1 MAVKIPPLLSKM
13 SKSAQKAWYK
23 RNNMEMPDE
32 PVERSA
38 AAAKRVK
45 VAPRKASDVKP
56 DSVRAINTARMAAY
70 MAKGG
75 RAPIG
80 AAGSGGNSVM
90 AGSNMSTVR
99 GMISGIKAGFNPKVS
114 LDPYESER
122 AKKTGPRSLKLKKEE
137 VDEAKNKDKKNQYVR
152 QVGLKAMKA
161 GKVDPARGHS
171 PTRFGR
177 EILKKEEVEQVDELS
192 TDLLTRYKKKA
203 AVQASAAD
211 KAGDYNKGNKRFSG
225 IIKATKKQLGNDM
238 KKEEVEQVKEGAKE
252 DAAEL
257 LGGPVKTKPKMP
269 PGKRSPGSRY
279 VRGLARKAMKAGMK
293 KEEVEQIDERNME
306 NKAKKDAFISKIGQ
320 DDKNSM
326 IKSFKK
332 MKVQKNFG
340 QAAKDRHLKDIKK
353 IPAIRYG
360 RIEMRSDNDLED
372 YRSKNYK
379 GSYEYSN
386 VGEEVEQIDEL
397 KKSTLVSYVGKA
409 AGRLAAASRLQ
420 RDFEKDGNSALAG
433 EFEQSAQK
441 KKVGIQKAANKLAKE
456 EVEQVDELSTPTMS
470 SYVKKVGAENKFTK
484 KRVDGLNLALNKIK
498 SNSIKKE
505 EVEESIIKYIEEKL
519 TAADPASKWISDFVK
534 SDNPKFAGKNKKE
547 RIQQALGAYYA
558 AKRGTNEE
566 VEQVDE
572 AIRGTIRSLKGLMV
586 RRPADQAE
594 RDKLASDITANRKY
608 NKGKKIGRVSGDVR
622 KNAAGMTDAQ
632 KLVRTL
638 YDKSGR
644 SNKELGTKKFPYSE
658 EVEQVE
664 EGRLGRSMRGYAVRG
679 GYGGNTK
686 LRYQS
691 SGERAREINVGLDDK
706 QEKENARR
714 AAAADKV
721 KMKKEEV
728 GGKTP
733 ETDTEVQLAKKHG
746 DPKKITYGDVIKARI
761 ASAKKKVKGY

>member
-38 AAAKRVK
+38 AAAKKVK
-45 VAPRKASDVKP
+45 IAPRKASDVKP

-122 AKKTGPRSLKLKKEE
+122 AKKIGPRSLKLKKES

-293 KEEVEQIDERNME
+293 KEEVEQIDE
-306 NKAKKDAFISKIGQ
+306 
-320 DDKNSM
+320 
-326 IKSFKK
+326 
-332 MKVQKNFG
+332 
-340 QAAKDRHLKDIKK
+340 
-353 IPAIRYG
+353 
-360 RIEMRSDNDLED
+360 
-372 YRSKNYK
+372 
-379 GSYEYSN
+379 
-386 VGEEVEQIDEL
+386 L
-397 KKSTLVSYVGKA
+397 KKSTLASYVGKA

-420 RDFEKDGNSALAG
+420 RDFEKDGNTALAG

-558 AKRGTNEE
+558 AKGGKNEE
-566 VEQVDE
+566 VEQVD
-572 AIRGTIRSLKGLMV
+572 
-586 RRPADQAE
+586 
-594 RDKLASDITANRKY
+594 
-608 NKGKKIGRVSGDVR
+608 
-622 KNAAGMTDAQ
+622 
-632 KLVRTL
+632 
-638 YDKSGR
+638 
-644 SNKELGTKKFPYSE
+644 
-658 EVEQVE
+658 

-714 AAAADKV
+714 AAAADKA
-721 KMKKEEV
+721 KMKKEEAEQV
-728 GGKTP
+728 DEAKDKKSDSDDVKAGTKALQAKIKKGDFFAGMSKSSSVKNLPKNVLARFGKEAKSGTYFKEAEGKTP